1 VLGSVENSLKEPC
14 LHAGPPGTGNPVTV
28 WIHGGSLVT
37 GEGAIYDPTDLVRDG
52 VVVVTIN
59 YRLGALGFLAH
70 PALAADQERLADTM
84 RQYWTSFAASG
95 APTAGRPGRGSARS
109 GSSRWSRR
117 GPRSSPASPLITS
130 ARSGQG

>member
-1 VLGSVENSLKEPC
+1 M
-14 LHAGPPGTGNPVTV
+14 V

-37 GEGAIYDPTDLVRDG
+37 GEGAIYDPTDLVGDG

-95 APTAGRPGRGSARS
+95 APHGGPSWPRFGPQRIQSLVPPRPAVESGFAADHKCAFWAG
-109 GSSRWSRR
+109 
-117 GPRSSPASPLITS
+117 LI
-130 ARSGQG
+130 Q